1 MGIIVDD
8 TIHFFAKYLRA
19 RRELGMSPE
28 DAIPYAFRTVGTAL
42 VVTSIIL
49 ICGFLILATS
59 AFTPNNGMS
68 QLTAIAIATA
78 LIADFALLPPL
89 ILLIERRRQGKTDT
103 DTPANPD
110 METTHAPA

>member
-19 RRELGMSPE
+19 RRELGLSPE
-28 DAIPYAFRTVGTAL
+28 QAIPFAFRTVGTAL

-49 ICGFLILATS
+49 VCGFLILATS

-68 QLTAIAIATA
+68 QLTAIAIGTA
-78 LIADFALLPPL
+78 LFADFLMLPPL
-89 ILLIERRRQGKTDT
+89 ILLVDRDAAADSSDT
-103 DTPANPD
+103 
-110 METTHAPA
+110 ETLLETQHASA